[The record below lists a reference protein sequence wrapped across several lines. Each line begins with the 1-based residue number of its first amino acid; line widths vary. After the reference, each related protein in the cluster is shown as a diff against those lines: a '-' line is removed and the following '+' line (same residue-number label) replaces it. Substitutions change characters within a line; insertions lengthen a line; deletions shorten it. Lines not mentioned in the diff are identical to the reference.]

1 MHTRSKARWPKPVL
15 QLSEEELRL
24 KREWL
29 LGYTEWGYSGFLGW
43 FQRQAHVEI
52 ERLSRRPQA
61 SAVTLE
67 VGCGQGYHA
76 RFVSGGTYIGLEIN
90 REHLEIAKQ
99 SFPHLRPVHGDAYE
113 LPFRSACFDRVVSVY
128 AFEHLH
134 NLPASLAEIRR
145 VLKPDGELLV
155 GLPAEGGLAH
165 NLGRR
170 LTTKR
175 QFERN
180 YGRDFLRLARAEHC
194 NTFQDVLDEL
204 RDWFRV
210 ETVRYLPFLVPS
222 VHLNAVVALRCVK
235 GPP

>member
-1 MHTRSKARWPKPVL
+1 M
-15 QLSEEELRL
+15 
-24 KREWL
+24 
-29 LGYTEWGYSGFLGW
+29 
-43 FQRQAHVEI
+43 
-52 ERLSRRPQA
+52 
-61 SAVTLE
+61 
-67 VGCGQGYHA
+67 
-76 RFVSGGTYIGLEIN
+76 
-90 REHLEIAKQ
+90 
-99 SFPHLRPVHGDAYE
+99 
-113 LPFRSACFDRVVSVY
+113 VSVY

-134 NLPASLAEIRR
+134 NLPASLAEVRR

-180 YGRDFLRLARAEHC
+180 YGGDFLRLARAEHC
-194 NTFQDVLDEL
+194 NTFQDVLEEL
-204 RDWFRV
+204 RNWFRV

-235 GPP
+235 APPRSG